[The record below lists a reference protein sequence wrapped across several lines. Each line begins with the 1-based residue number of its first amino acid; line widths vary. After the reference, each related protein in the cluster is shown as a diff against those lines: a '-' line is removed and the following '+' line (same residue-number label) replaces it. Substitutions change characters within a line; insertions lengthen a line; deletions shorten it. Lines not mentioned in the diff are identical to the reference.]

1 MDKVISI
8 GVRELVEFL
17 MRSGSIDTRFGGAD
31 RALEGSRIHRK
42 LQKAEGDN
50 YKPEVALSLDRPCGD
65 FILRVSGRA
74 DGVLLDTDGAMV
86 DEIKS
91 TAAPLEMISEDLHP
105 VYWAQAMCYA
115 YMYCIG
121 NKLDAIRVR
130 LTYYQIE
137 TEDIVRYIRSYSI
150 DELDA
155 FYSDLVEGYR
165 KWSELQR
172 DWNDIRDT
180 SIKALQFPYPEYRRG
195 QRQMAVS
202 VYKAIRDYRMLFA
215 QAPTG
220 IGKTISTIFPAVKA
234 IREGIAERIFY
245 LTAKTI
251 TRQVAENACRE
262 MRNGGLRLKTVT
274 LTAKDKICFL
284 EERKCNPED
293 CPYANGH
300 FDRVNDVLYQMLQS
314 EDSFDRETIERY
326 AKIHTLCPFELGLD
340 LTVWSDCV
348 IADYNYVFDPQVYLR
363 RFFAEGSKRDYVFLV
378 DEAHNLVD
386 RAREMYSALLSKST
400 FLQMRRRL
408 DKQSRLRK
416 TLSRINTE
424 MLALRKECGEETVIK
439 KSEPDVSLLRLLY
452 VFTAECEEWMKLHPD
467 SEHSEELLSLYFD
480 VIAFLK
486 ISELYDERYITM
498 VETDGTEVL
507 LRLICLDPSM
517 LLRERMQQGRSAVLF
532 SATLTPLEYFCSV
545 LGGDSDSVFKRLPS
559 PFPRENLCLVINN
572 RISTRYR
579 DRERSISAIADLIA
593 AAVKGRTGNYIVYFP
608 SYVYMNNVYGA
619 FCQRYPDIETVIQS
633 SGMSELEREEF
644 LEKFSADNEHTFVGF
659 CVLGGIYAE
668 GIDLQG
674 NRLIGAIIIG
684 VGLPQINPV
693 QDIIREYYDKQNGMG
708 YAFAYRYPGM
718 NKVLQAAG
726 RVIRGEYD
734 RGVVV
739 LIDDRLTTNVYRR
752 LLPQHWAG
760 YELVQNTEQLQRAI
774 QDFWNEKYI

>member
-121 NKLDAIRVR
+121 NKLDTIRVR

-234 IREGIAERIFY
+234 IGEGIAERIFY

-262 MRNGGLRLKTVT
+262 RRNGGLRLKTVT

-363 RFFAEGSKRDYVFLV
+363 RF
-378 DEAHNLVD
+378 
-386 RAREMYSALLSKST
+386 
-400 FLQMRRRL
+400 LQ
-408 DKQSRLRK
+408 
-416 TLSRINTE
+416 
-424 MLALRKECGEETVIK
+424 
-439 KSEPDVSLLRLLY
+439 
-452 VFTAECEEWMKLHPD
+452 
-467 SEHSEELLSLYFD
+467 
-480 VIAFLK
+480 
-486 ISELYDERYITM
+486 
-498 VETDGTEVL
+498 
-507 LRLICLDPSM
+507 
-517 LLRERMQQGRSAVLF
+517 
-532 SATLTPLEYFCSV
+532 
-545 LGGDSDSVFKRLPS
+545 
-559 PFPRENLCLVINN
+559 
-572 RISTRYR
+572 R
-579 DRERSISAIADLIA
+579 DRREI
-593 AAVKGRTGNYIVYFP
+593 TYF
-608 SYVYMNNVYGA
+608 
-619 FCQRYPDIETVIQS
+619 
-633 SGMSELEREEF
+633 
-644 LEKFSADNEHTFVGF
+644 
-659 CVLGGIYAE
+659 
-668 GIDLQG
+668 
-674 NRLIGAIIIG
+674 
-684 VGLPQINPV
+684 
-693 QDIIREYYDKQNGMG
+693 
-708 YAFAYRYPGM
+708 
-718 NKVLQAAG
+718 
-726 RVIRGEYD
+726 
-734 RGVVV
+734 
-739 LIDDRLTTNVYRR
+739 
-752 LLPQHWAG
+752 
-760 YELVQNTEQLQRAI
+760 
-774 QDFWNEKYI
+774 